1 MRPVPFSEIQAL
13 EPKSQVVRRM
23 RNDPKVLLHEDGRVF
38 KVVRSKIRL
47 RLSGFGRRSK
57 RFAVNCRR
65 LAAREIDCPKLL
77 EILRVT
83 DRDLHV
89 VVYEPL
95 AGRTARE
102 IFAETDDCSPMAL
115 RLARYVALLHDR
127 GVYFAGGHTDNYIVQ
142 PNGEFGII
150 DIQDSWVLPM
160 PLNAIHR
167 ALSFR
172 ILLKYPEDRAALSV
186 DGRLKPFVDTYLD
199 ATRLGRIGRYLFMT
213 TLRLRLPELYQQ
225 L

>member
-1 MRPVPFSEIQAL
+1 
-13 EPKSQVVRRM
+13 
-23 RNDPKVLLHEDGRVF
+23 
-38 KVVRSKIRL
+38 
-47 RLSGFGRRSK
+47 
-57 RFAVNCRR
+57 
-65 LAAREIDCPKLL
+65 LL

-89 VVYEPL
+89 IVYEPL
-95 AGRTARE
+95 PGRTARE
-102 IFAETDDCSPMAL
+102 MFEEIDDCSPMAM

-150 DIQDSWVLPM
+150 DIQDSWVLPTA
-160 PLNAIHR
+160 LNSVHR

-186 DGRLKPFVDTYLD
+186 NGRLKPFVDTYLD
-199 ATRLGRIGRYLFMT
+199 ATRLGRLGRSLFMT
-213 TLRLRLPELYQQ
+213 TLRLRLPEIYQQ